1 MINNEIWEK
10 HTTQQYGGQ
19 EKLEQEIVSQKKKME
34 KKNKSDTLKKKKD
47 AWQLSDTRE
56 GSWVHQRRSTDI

>member
-19 EKLEQEIVSQKKKME
+19 EKLEQEIVSQKKME

-56 GSWVHQRRSTDI
+56 GSWVHQQRSTDI